1 MPYRTLSWTVARSRP
16 TWGHISGG
24 RRPGIARG
32 APAGQNQWM
41 ATNRWMTGDG
51 PRGARYD
58 RRFEELAAGGAD
70 MHGEASFVESFGTG
84 SVLDAGC
91 GTGRV
96 AIELSRRGL
105 DVVGIDMDPAML
117 EAARQK
123 APELRWIEGDLAGAT
138 PVIGGRFDVVVLA
151 GNVLIFV
158 TPGTEGTVVSNMAAL
173 LAPGGRLIAGYSL
186 MPGGF
191 SVDRHDELA
200 ARSGLALE
208 ERWSTW
214 DREPFGPNS
223 TYAVSVHRVVG

>member
-1 MPYRTLSWTVARSRP
+1 
-16 TWGHISGG
+16 
-24 RRPGIARG
+24 
-32 APAGQNQWM
+32 M